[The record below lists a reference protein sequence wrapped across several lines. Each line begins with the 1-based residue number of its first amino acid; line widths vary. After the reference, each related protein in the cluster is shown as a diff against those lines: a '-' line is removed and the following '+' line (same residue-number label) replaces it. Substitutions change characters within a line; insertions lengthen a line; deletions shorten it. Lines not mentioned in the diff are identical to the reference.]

1 MLRVALAQIN
11 TTVGDLDGNSQKI
24 IAALK
29 EAEKKG
35 AQFIAFPELAITG
48 YPPEDLLLKPLFIA
62 ENIKRLE
69 GIAKETGDLIAIV
82 GFADK
87 VGTKVYNAAAVI
99 QKGNILSV
107 YHKILL
113 PNYSVFDEKRYFEPS
128 ANSSVFV
135 LDSMRFGVNICEDI
149 CHPVCPAVNQCLTG
163 GADILFNIS
172 ASPYFAGKRQERE
185 VLLQR
190 LAGQHGVF
198 IVYANLIGGQD
209 ELLFDGSSMVLNN
222 RGEIIASASPFVEEI
237 LYVDIEVP
245 PGIEKKGA
253 GKDPSFE
260 VPGLPMET
268 IIIEGQIK
276 KISGEKSLPLR
287 KARFMESME
296 EIYLALSLGVREY
309 VTKNGFREVVIG
321 LSGGIDSALVA
332 AIAVEALGP
341 ENVIGVTMPSV
352 YSSEGSVS
360 DSDQLAKNLSIRF
373 LNIPIASVVDSFEA
387 LLSDPFKGTERGL
400 AEENLQA
407 RIRGTL
413 LMTLSN
419 KFGWLVLTTG
429 NKSETS
435 VGYCTLYGDMAG
447 GFAVI
452 KDVYKTTVYELAKWV
467 NSSRGKEIIPL
478 AIIEKEPSAELR
490 PEQKDTDSLP
500 PYEVL
505 DTILVRYVEKHK
517 VLSEIVEEGFDRD
530 LVKKVISLV
539 DLNEYKRRQA
549 PPGIKITPQAFGKD
563 RRLPI
568 VNKYCAWKG

>member
-62 ENIKRLE
+62 ENMKRLE
-69 GIAKETGDLIAIV
+69 EIAKETGDLIAIV

-245 PGIEKKGA
+245 LGIEKKGA
-253 GKDPSFE
+253 RKDPSFE

-332 AIAVEALGP
+332 AIAVEALGS

-467 NSSRGKEIIPL
+467 NSSRGKEIIPP

-505 DTILVRYVEKHK
+505 DPILVRYVEKHK